1 MKTINVSFEDK
12 EFNNPIKRKGKLS
25 WKEFIL
31 NQGEMKDETIKRG

>member
-12 EFNNPIKRKGKLS
+12 EFNDLIKRKGILS

-31 NQGEMKDETIKRG
+31 NKEADKK